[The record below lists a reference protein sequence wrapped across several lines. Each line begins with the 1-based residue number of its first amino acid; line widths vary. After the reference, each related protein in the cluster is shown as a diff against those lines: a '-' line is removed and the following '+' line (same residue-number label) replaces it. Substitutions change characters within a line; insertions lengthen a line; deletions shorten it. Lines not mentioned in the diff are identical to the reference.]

1 MLKTRLRVVVLAYDG
16 LCLFEFGIATEVFG
30 LARPEFDDWYDFEI
44 TAVEPGPI
52 RGMGG
57 LAIEA
62 PLALDRLA
70 GASLIVIPGW
80 RGLDAPVPDALI
92 HALRQAHAGGARIAT
107 ICSGAFVLAA
117 TGLLDGRTAT
127 THWRYADHLAERFPG
142 VSVDRDTLYSI
153 DGALMTS
160 AGSAAGLDLCLEIVR
175 RDFGAAAANQVAR
188 RLVLPAHRDGGQA
201 QFVARPVPRTRPD
214 QLAALLDKLREKLDA
229 DWTLSAM
236 ARAARTSERT
246 LVRRFREATGQ
257 SPLTWLTG
265 ERVER
270 AKELLETTDSG
281 LGDIA
286 LACGFAAPETFRLH
300 FRRRTGISP
309 GAFRKMYRA

>member
-1 MLKTRLRVVVLAYDG
+1 MTHPRPRVVVLAYDG

-30 LARPEFDDWYDFEI
+30 LPRPEFDRWYECEI

-57 LAIEA
+57 LVLAA
-62 PLALDRLA
+62 PFALDRLD

-80 RGLDAPVPDALI
+80 RGLDAPVPDALVD
-92 HALRQAHAGGARIAT
+92 ALRRAHAGGARIAT

-127 THWRYADHLAERFPG
+127 THWRYADRLAERYPALR
-142 VSVDRDTLYSI
+142 VDRDTLYSI

-175 RDFGAAAANQVAR
+175 RDFGAAMANQVAR

-201 QFVARPVPRTRPD
+201 QFVARPVPRHRPD
-214 QLAALLDKLREKLDA
+214 QLAALLDRMRARLDA
-229 DWTLSAM
+229 DWTLAAM
-236 ARAARTSERT
+236 AEAARISERT

-270 AKELLETTDSG
+270 AKELLETTDAG

-286 LACGFAAPETFRLH
+286 QACGFAAPETFRLH

-309 GAFRKMYRA
+309 GAFRRMYRG